1 MSGETHTYKGSSHSS
16 ETSYSSSDDDT
27 EIAGF
32 DNKIRVYDARFKIPA
47 RQSVGQLMTGKT
59 KDPKS
64 MNANDKLYREMVK
77 DVERYKKFVNS
88 SVTALMVVSM
98 LFCWIILVYHWA
110 YL

>member
-1 MSGETHTYKGSSHSS
+1 
-16 ETSYSSSDDDT
+16 
-27 EIAGF
+27 
-32 DNKIRVYDARFKIPA
+32 
-47 RQSVGQLMTGKT
+47 MTGKT